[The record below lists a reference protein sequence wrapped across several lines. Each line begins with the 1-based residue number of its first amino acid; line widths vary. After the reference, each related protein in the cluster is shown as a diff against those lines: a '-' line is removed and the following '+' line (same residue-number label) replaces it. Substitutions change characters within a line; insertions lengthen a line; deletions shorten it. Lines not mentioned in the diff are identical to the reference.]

1 MFLPHCVEHPV
12 LAEGRDVDS
21 FGTKFHRDGQLLE
34 LLFVKGNCLLGSLS
48 LDVRVKSAR
57 RRQNLQ
63 GQFQHKANEI
73 PGRTCTKD
81 NQKAQH
87 KNPQTFNTA
96 RLQRY
101 EQNTQDWW
109 QLVREL
115 IPLRFC
121 PNKNAH
127 QSISTHVVER
137 KIPIL
142 PRIFHFL

>member
-1 MFLPHCVEHPV
+1 MFLPHCVKHPV

-21 FGTKFHRDGQLLE
+21 FGTKFHRDGQLLQ

-48 LDVRVKSAR
+48 LDVCVKSAR

-63 GQFQHKANEI
+63 RQFQHEANEI

-81 NQKAQH
+81 NQKALH
-87 KNPQTFNTA
+87 KNPKTFNTA

-101 EQNTQDWW
+101 EQMARDWRKYDGEINSPNDTNTCQ
-109 QLVREL
+109 EG
-115 IPLRFC
+115 FY

-127 QSISTHVVER
+127 ID
-137 KIPIL
+137 
-142 PRIFHFL
+142 